1 MVPANLPGIRWARGC
16 PVTLAAQAQRISL
29 QNILFTTDFSPTAEA
44 ALPYALA
51 IARCYGSKI
60 FVAHCVRPGAIV
72 GIPMEPAAV
81 DLNFNWQ
88 DAQSK
93 MAEFVRRNPLDDFD
107 HQTILRQGQLWDV
120 LSATIQTHDISLI
133 VLGTHGRSGIKKMFL
148 GSEAEQILRLAT
160 CPVLTVGPQA
170 ARRPAE
176 VKNWKRILFAT
187 DFSAGS
193 LHALP
198 YALSLAEENQ
208 ATLILLHMIPM
219 APLGEEQDVI
229 NATRQHL
236 RAMVPKDAEPWC
248 EVEIEVEIGFPSDGI
263 LHIAE
268 RQEADL
274 IVMGV
279 HAASSPRASA
289 HLPWAIGHEVV
300 SRANCPVLTVR
311 G

>member
-1 MVPANLPGIRWARGC
+1 MA
-16 PVTLAAQAQRISL
+16 LAMQAQRIAL
-29 QNILFTTDFSPTAEA
+29 QNILFTTDFSSTAEA
-44 ALPYALA
+44 ALPYALS

-60 FVAHCVRPGAIV
+60 FVTHCVHPGAVV

-93 MAEFVRRNPLDDFD
+93 MADFLRRHPLEDIE
-107 HQTILRQGQLWDV
+107 HETVLRQGLLWDV
-120 LSATIQTHDISLI
+120 LSATIQKNKINLI
-133 VLGTHGRSGIKKMFL
+133 VLGTHGRSGIKKMLL
-148 GSEAEQILRLAT
+148 GSEAEQIFRLAP

-170 ARRPAE
+170 AKRPAAVE
-176 VKNWKRILFAT
+176 NWRRILFAT

-219 APLGEEQDVI
+219 APLGEERGLVE
-229 NATRQHL
+229 ATRQRL
-236 RAMVPKDAEPWC
+236 RALVPADAEPWC
-248 EVEIEVEIGFPSDGI
+248 KVEVEVEIGFPSDGI

-268 RQEADL
+268 QQGADL

>member
-1 MVPANLPGIRWARGC
+1 VA
-16 PVTLAAQAQRISL
+16 LAVQAQRISL
-29 QNILFTTDFSPTAEA
+29 QNILFTTDFSSTAET
-44 ALPYALA
+44 ALPYALS

-93 MAEFVRRNPLDDFD
+93 MSEFVRRYPMEDLE
-107 HQTILRQGQLWDV
+107 HEVILRQGLLWDV
-120 LSATIQTHDISLI
+120 LSATIEKNEISLI
-133 VLGTHGRSGIKKMFL
+133 VLGTHGRSGIKKMLL
-148 GSEAEQILRLAT
+148 GSQAEQIFRLAP
-160 CPVLTVGPQA
+160 CPVLTVGPQVTKK
-170 ARRPAE
+170 PSKVE
-176 VKNWKRILFAT
+176 NWKRILFAT

-208 ATLILLHMIPM
+208 ATLVMLHMIPM
-219 APLGEEQDVI
+219 APLGEEQDLI

-236 RAMVPKDAEPWC
+236 RGMIPADAEPWC
-248 EVEIEVEIGFPSDGI
+248 KVEVEVEIGFPSDGI

-268 RQEADL
+268 RQGADL

>member
-1 MVPANLPGIRWARGC
+1 MA
-16 PVTLAAQAQRISL
+16 LALQAQRISL

-93 MAEFVRRNPLDDFD
+93 MAEFVRRYPMADVE
-107 HQTILRQGQLWDV
+107 HETILHQGLLWDV
-120 LSATIQTHDISLI
+120 LSSTIQQNDISLI
-133 VLGTHGRSGIKKMFL
+133 VLGTHGRSGIKKMLL
-148 GSEAEQILRLAT
+148 GSDAEQIFRLAP
-160 CPVLTVGPQA
+160 CPVLTVGPHA
-170 ARRPAE
+170 AKRPSKVE
-176 VKNWKRILFAT
+176 NWKRILFAT

-208 ATLILLHMIPM
+208 ATLVLLHMIPM
-219 APLGEEQDVI
+219 APLGEEQDLI
-229 NATRQHL
+229 NVTRQHL
-236 RAMVPKDAEPWC
+236 RGMIPADAEPWC
-248 EVEIEVEIGFPSDGI
+248 NVEVEVEIGFPSDGI
-263 LHIAE
+263 LHVAE
-268 RQEADL
+268 RQGADL

-279 HAASSPRASA
+279 HGASSPRASA

>member
-1 MVPANLPGIRWARGC
+1 VA
-16 PVTLAAQAQRISL
+16 LAIQAQRISL

-60 FVAHCVRPGAIV
+60 FVAHCVRPGPIV

-88 DAQSK
+88 DGESK
-93 MAEFVRRNPLDDFD
+93 MTEFHRRNLMQGVPYE
-107 HQTILRQGQLWDV
+107 TILRQGQIWDV
-120 LSATIQTHDISLI
+120 VSATIQRNEINLV
-133 VLGTHGRSGIKKMFL
+133 VLGTHGRSGIKKLLL
-148 GSEAEQILRLAT
+148 GSDAEQIFRLAP
-160 CPVLTVGPQA
+160 CPVLTVGPRA
-170 ARRPAE
+170 ARNPGE
-176 VKNWKRILFAT
+176 VENWKRILFAT
-187 DFSAGS
+187 DFSTGS

-219 APLGEEQDVI
+219 APLGEEQDLI
-229 NATRQHL
+229 NVTRQHL
-236 RAMVPKDAEPWC
+236 RGMVPKDAEPWC
-248 EVEIEVEIGFPSDGI
+248 KIEVEVEIGFPSDGI

-268 RQEADL
+268 RQGADL